1 MPPFGAMTRRLPCY
15 FIFEELITK
24 MPPKNSLGLLR
35 QTSHLIQILFLGKP
49 CLYYCSLHHVCSM
62 HYVLPE
68 LRPHVVFHECLFQTN
83 QEIAIIHKRQLT
95 PPCIR
100 LGVKNW
106 KKNIQDFSC
115 DENQIILMWKIN
127 KRFSG
132 PTQRSPSSIRGN

>member
-24 MPPKNSLGLLR
+24 MPPKKQFGATEADFTSNSD
-35 QTSHLIQILFLGKP
+35 TFFGKP

-106 KKNIQDFSC
+106 KKNIQDC

>member
-1 MPPFGAMTRRLPCY
+1 MSPFRAMTRRLLCY

-24 MPPKNSLGLLR
+24 MPPKRQFGATEADFTTNSD
-35 QTSHLIQILFLGKP
+35 TFFGKP

-106 KKNIQDFSC
+106 KKISRIFPVMKIKLSSCGKLTKDSQD
-115 DENQIILMWKIN
+115 
-127 KRFSG
+127 
-132 PTQRSPSSIRGN
+132 QRKDPHRP